1 MHPALAIEDLRAFLP
16 AKDLA
21 KSKNFYRALGFEQVW
36 ASDTL
41 VLFQLGRLSFFVQDY
56 FVKEWAENMMLE
68 LRVADANA
76 YFKHLQNLEL
86 AERFPNLVRIG
97 APIDDVAKG
106 IRRGHFVD
114 PSGVLWH
121 FCQAIG

>member
-21 KSKNFYRALGFEQVW
+21 TSKNFYRALGFEHVW

-68 LRVADANA
+68 LRVANADA
-76 YFKHLQNLEL
+76 YFLHLQNLEL
-86 AERFPNLVRIG
+86 TERFPTTVRIG
-97 APIDDVAKG
+97 APEDDLAKG

-121 FCQAIG
+121 FCQTIG